1 MYFKEVDFPGSLFSP
16 SSVTADGGVVID
28 SITLDGGLCL
38 CLSKQPKQVNDMV
51 KKKNKQVISSIQL
64 KIDIPPLVITGS
76 VKGKVGNLSEG
87 LSTTGSETTVGAFVS
102 Y

>member
-38 CLSKQPKQVNDMV
+38 CLSRQPKQVNDMV
-51 KKKNKQVISSIQL
+51 KKKQVISSIQQ
-64 KIDIPPLVITGS
+64 KVDIPPLVITGS